1 MLVYQRVHC
10 FVFYKRGAGCYGS
23 GELSG
28 SQAAKIAFV
37 ARSDGAGEAMGL
49 LGGGQWIR
57 SLDRWDMWDS
67 AWWLIPLSKW
77 VITPVIYM
85 G

>member
-28 SQAAKIAFV
+28 SQAAKTAFV

-57 SLDRWDMWDS
+57 SLDR
-67 AWWLIPLSKW
+67 
-77 VITPVIYM
+77 
-85 G
+85 